1 MRQTGLPGNR
11 RHGPQAR
18 HANAPQVRQSGGCE
32 GRQHKVKMQRGQ
44 RRAAHQGARLPRQ
57 MLDGERRLPV
67 LQTELG
73 CQRTATRRAE
83 RWVVRRQR
91 QTQGDKLRRDI
102 GVRSQ
107 HGKTTEGGIREKLK
121 VVDGVQGL
129 VSGLA
134 GHLIVAII
142 MIAVVA
148 VAQVSVLMLTGILVK
163 LADMRHL
170 MCQANAAPR
179 PCATIRHEHDEQKKS
194 EVMGE

>member
-1 MRQTGLPGNR
+1 
-11 RHGPQAR
+11 
-18 HANAPQVRQSGGCE
+18 
-32 GRQHKVKMQRGQ
+32 MQRGQ

-67 LQTELG
+67 WQTELG
-73 CQRTATRRAE
+73 CQHAATRRAE
-83 RWVVRRQR
+83 RRVVRGERQA
-91 QTQGDKLRRDI
+91 QGDELRRDI

-107 HGKTTEGGIREKLK
+107 HGKTTKGGIREKLQ

-142 MIAVVA
+142 MIAVVT
-148 VAQVSVLMLTGILVK
+148 VTQVGMLMFTCILVE
-163 LADMRHL
+163 LADMLHL